1 MTFGV
6 EELVAGLLILALRI
20 VDVSLGTLRI
30 GFLVRGQRRLA
41 GTFGFFE
48 SLTWLI
54 AAAQVL
60 SNLDSPVKFVAY
72 AGGYAVGTMMGV
84 SIERWLAVGETLMRV
99 VSTYDSPPFIER
111 LRDAGFYVTE
121 LRAKGRDGDVS
132 VTFTVLPRRR
142 VQEAVRLVQSVNPGA
157 FVTFESTEAMR
168 TQPNPAARVRK

>member
-6 EELVAGLLILALRI
+6 EELLAGLVIFGLRI

-72 AGGYAVGTMMGV
+72 AAGYAAGTMMGV

-99 VSTYDSPPFIER
+99 VSTYGSPPYADE

-121 LRAKGRDGDVS
+121 LRAQGRDGDVS
-132 VTFTVLPRRR
+132 VSFTVLPRRR
-142 VQEAVRLVQSVNPGA
+142 VPEAVKLVHSVNPQA
-157 FVTFESTEAMR
+157 FVTFESTQGMR
-168 TQPNPAARVRK
+168 AQAHPAARVRK

>member
-1 MTFGV
+1 MSFGV
-6 EELVAGLLILALRI
+6 EELLAGLLIFGLRI

-60 SNLDSPVKFVAY
+60 SNLDSPVKFIAY
-72 AGGYAVGTMMGV
+72 AGGYAAGTMMGV

-99 VSTYDSPPFIER
+99 VSTYGSPPFVER

-142 VQEAVRLVQSVNPGA
+142 VPEAVRLVQSLNPNA

-168 TQPNPAARVRK
+168 AQPNPAARVRK